1 MRRGQFM
8 NDVMAGDCLYFIY
21 IYSILLFSLRLS
33 YPASFTELIQKSLEQ
48 NNVCCC
54 ECVDLCG
61 VILDNGGVSVNTI

>member
-1 MRRGQFM
+1 MRSGQFM
-8 NDVMAGDCLYFIY
+8 M
-21 IYSILLFSLRLS
+21 FSLVIVCILFISIRFYYLVCVCL